1 MSGSGINNAI
11 LKQQNRGLI
20 LRLIITGKCSSR
32 VEIAK
37 ETGLSKMA
45 ASNVIGEFMDAGIIE
60 ETEKQQVSGK
70 GRNPVMLAISERAPK
85 LIGVHISRN
94 RCGVSLCTLD
104 LRIKKEEYFDVT
116 QENHGELFEKIYGI
130 IDSMIRDC
138 KRKKEKV
145 LGIGVG
151 TLGPMNAI
159 NGVILNPPNFYGIHD
174 VDVLGEMKKRYD
186 IPVFVEQEYD
196 CAAMTELYFGAGRDK
211 QDFVFIGVSW
221 GVGGGIV
228 ANGRLRRNK
237 AGFTCEFGHTCID
250 FNGPVCNCG
259 RRGCVEIYTSTQTIE
274 KRLREATGENLS
286 FREFCDKYKKR
297 APEKVDEIFTDM
309 AIKTSYGITNMVN
322 AAGNQNF
329 IIGHDGYYIPDR
341 YIKLCEEEVNK
352 RIMFRDYR
360 KVSIIKSEKQS
371 EVLSSNCAVAVLD
384 RIFSGAIEIA

>member
-1 MSGSGINNAI
+1 MVGSGINNSK

-45 ASNVIGEFMDAGIIE
+45 ATNVISEFIDAGIVE

-70 GRNPVMLAISERAPK
+70 GRNPMMLAISEKAPK

-104 LRIKKEEYFDVT
+104 LKVEKEEYFDVT
-116 QENHGELFEKIYGI
+116 EENHGEIFEKTYGI
-130 IDSMIRDC
+130 IDSMLKGC
-138 KRKKEKV
+138 KKKRERV

-151 TLGPMNAI
+151 TLGPMNSI
-159 NGVILNPPNFYGIHD
+159 TGVILDPPNFYGIHD
-174 VDVLGEMKKRYD
+174 VDVLGDMRKRYD

-211 QDFVFIGVSW
+211 KDFAFIGVSW

-228 ANGRLRRNK
+228 ANGRLHRNR

-259 RRGCVEIYTSTQTIE
+259 RRGCVEIYTSTLTIE
-274 KRLREATGENLS
+274 KRLREATGENLT
-286 FREFCDKYKKR
+286 FKEFCEKYSKR
-297 APEKVDEIFTDM
+297 APKKVDEIFTDM
-309 AIKTSYGITNMVN
+309 VLKTSYGITNMVN

-329 IIGHDGYYIPDR
+329 IIGHEGYYIPDR
-341 YIKLCEEEVNK
+341 YIKLCEKEVNN
-352 RIMFRDYR
+352 RIMYRDYR
-360 KVSIIKSEKQS
+360 QVKLIKSEKQS

>member
-1 MSGSGINNAI
+1 MVGSGINNSK

-32 VEIAK
+32 VDIAK

-45 ASNVIGEFMDAGIIE
+45 ASNVISEFMEAGIIE

-70 GRNPVMLAISERAPK
+70 GRNPVMLELSEKAPK
-85 LIGVHISRN
+85 LIGVHISRSK
-94 RCGVSLCTLD
+94 CGVSLCTMD
-104 LRIKKEEYFDVT
+104 LKVKKEEYFDVT

-130 IDSMIRDC
+130 IDSMIKDC

-151 TLGPMNAI
+151 TLGPMNSVT
-159 NGVILNPPNFYGIHD
+159 GVIMDPPNFYGIHD
-174 VDVLGEMKKRYD
+174 VDVLGEMKERYD
-186 IPVFVEQEYD
+186 VPVFVEQEYD
-196 CAAMTELYFGAGRDK
+196 CAAMTELYFGAGRDML
-211 QDFVFIGVSW
+211 DFAFIGVSW

-228 ANGRLRRNK
+228 ANGRLHRNR
-237 AGFTCEFGHTCID
+237 AGFNCEFGHTCID

-259 RRGCVEIYTSTQTIE
+259 RRGCVEIYTSTLTIE
-274 KRLREATGENLS
+274 KRLREATGENIS
-286 FREFCDKYKKR
+286 FREFCDKYRKR

-329 IIGHDGYYIPDR
+329 IIGHEGYYIPDR
-341 YIKLCEEEVNK
+341 YIKLCEKEVNE

-360 KVSIIKSEKQS
+360 KVRIIRSEKQS